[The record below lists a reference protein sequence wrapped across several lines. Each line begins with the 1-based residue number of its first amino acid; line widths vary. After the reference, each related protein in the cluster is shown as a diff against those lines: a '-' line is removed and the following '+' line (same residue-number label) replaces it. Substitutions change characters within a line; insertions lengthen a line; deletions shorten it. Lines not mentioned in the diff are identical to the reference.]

1 LTLKN
6 RFSNIKHDFPIL
18 KTQVYGKNPIYFD
31 NASTTQKPKI
41 VIDSICDYY
50 NQYNANI
57 HRGIYQFSEKATE
70 KYENARKKIAKFIN
84 ADPNEIIFVRGTTEG
99 INLVAYSWGRNN
111 ILKNDLIISSVMEH
125 HSNIVPWQL
134 LSQDTKSTLEFIGV
148 NKEYSLLLSDLEQF
162 LTKNPKLVTITHM
175 SNFLGTI
182 NPIEDIIKKS
192 HSYGAKVL
200 IDAAQSVP
208 QMPIDVKKIDCDFLT
223 FSGHKMLGPTGIG
236 VLYAKKEILENM
248 PPFHGGGDMIKEV
261 RLEASTWNDV
271 PWKFEAGTT
280 NIVGAIG
287 LGVAVD
293 YLENIGMIHVQEHE
307 KRILKYA
314 LDKISELKYVD
325 TYGVLDLNFRG
336 GVLSFNLQNLHP
348 HDVAT
353 VLDKYSIAIRAGHHC
368 AQPLHDF
375 FNLSASNRASFY
387 IYNTESEVD
396 TFVNALDKVKDM
408 FNL

>member
-1 LTLKN
+1 MTLKN

>member
-1 LTLKN
+1 MTLKN
-6 RFSNIKHDFPIL
+6 HFSNIKQDFPIL
-18 KTQVYGKNPIYFD
+18 TTQVYGRNPIYFD
-31 NASTTQKPKI
+31 NAATTQKPKI

-50 NQYNANI
+50 RQYNANI
-57 HRGIYQFSEKATE
+57 HRGIYKFSEQATE
-70 KYENARKKIAKFIN
+70 KYENARKKIANFIN
-84 ADPNEIIFVRGTTEG
+84 ANPDEIIFVRGTTEG
-99 INLVAYSWGRNN
+99 INLIAYSWGRNN
-111 ILKNDLIISSVMEH
+111 LLKNDLIVSSVMEH

-134 LSQDTKSTLEFIGV
+134 LSQDIKSKLEFIGV
-148 NKEYSLLLSDLEQF
+148 NKNYSLSLTDFEKLLN
-162 LTKNPKLVTITHM
+162 KNPKLVTITHM

-182 NPIEDIIKKS
+182 NPIEDIIKKA

-200 IDAAQSVP
+200 VDAAQSVP

-236 VLYAKKEILENM
+236 ILYAKKEILENM

-261 RLEASTWNDV
+261 RLEASKWNDV

-280 NIVGAIG
+280 NIAGAIG

-293 YLENIGMIHVQEHE
+293 YLENIGMTHVQEHE
-307 KRILKYA
+307 KRLLKYA
-314 LDKISELKYVD
+314 LDKMSALKYID
-325 TYGVLDLNFRG
+325 MYGVSDLKFRG
-336 GVLSFNLQNLHP
+336 GVVSFNLQNLHP

-368 AQPLHDF
+368 AQPLHEY

-396 TFVNALDKVKDM
+396 AFVDALDKVKDM
-408 FNL
+408 FKL

>member
-1 LTLKN
+1 MTLKN
-6 RFSNIKHDFPIL
+6 HFSDIKHDFPIL
-18 KTQVYGKNPIYFD
+18 KTQVYGRNPIYFD
-31 NASTTQKPKI
+31 NAATTQKPKI
-41 VIDSICDYY
+41 VIDSICNYY
-50 NQYNANI
+50 SQYNANI

-99 INLVAYSWGRNN
+99 INLVAYSWGRTN

-134 LSQDTKSTLEFIGV
+134 LSQDIRSKLEFIGV
-148 NKEYSLLLSDLEQF
+148 NKNYSLSLTDLEKLLS
-162 LTKNPKLVTITHM
+162 KNPKLVTITHM

-261 RLEASTWNDV
+261 RLEASKWNDV

-280 NIVGAIG
+280 NIAGVIG

-293 YLENIGMIHVQEHE
+293 YLENIGMTYVQEHE
-307 KRILKYA
+307 KRLLKYA
-314 LDKISELKYVD
+314 LDKMSALKYID
-325 TYGVLDLNFRG
+325 TYGVSDLKFRG
-336 GVLSFNLQNLHP
+336 GVISFNLKNLHP

-368 AQPLHDF
+368 AQPLHEF